1 MASEGKCVG
10 TWYCHTYVALPD
22 SSYSMFH
29 KIFKL
34 IFPKSSF
41 WPKTM
46 YTEHIGNFP
55 ILLVQS
61 FCGAVV
67 NSCFLEYATVCV
79 SNQK

>member
-1 MASEGKCVG
+1 MWGHDTVIL
-10 TWYCHTYVALPD
+10 TLLYLILHILW
-22 SSYSMFH
+22 FH
-29 KIFKL
+29 EIFKL

-41 WPKTM
+41 LPKTM

-61 FCGAVV
+61 FCGALV